1 MLQNRQ
7 NFRKSVA
14 SSGLIFMDGRELS
27 IVVRNLSITGLLA
40 ELQENDEITE
50 ISDVFKAIQSTP
62 VVDIYLQEMHLAGEA
77 EVVRS
82 DLEDGR
88 IFIALE
94 FRNISYGVDHLL
106 YKRKA
111 YRKSIKVPGYIV
123 FKKKVFRFETQNIS
137 VDGLMVR
144 IPEKVS
150 ASEGVV
156 TEFEFIN
163 LELKGKV
170 KVIWLDNE
178 EEGATLLGL
187 KYVEMV
193 RETFKGIPRFT
204 F

>member
-14 SSGLIFMDGRELS
+14 SRGLIFMDGRELS

-40 ELQENDEITE
+40 ELQDDEVVGIR
-50 ISDVFKAIQSTP
+50 DVFNAIKSTP

-94 FRNISYGVDHLL
+94 FRNISYGVNHLL

-123 FKKKVFRFETQNIS
+123 FKKKVFRFETENIS

-144 IPEKVS
+144 IPEKISVP
-150 ASEGVV
+150 EGEV

-170 KVIWLDNE
+170 KVIWLEYE
-178 EEGATLLGL
+178 EGGATLLGL